1 MKANGSTTELA
12 SNDKHDE
19 IAFRAYLL
27 WQERGSPI
35 GSPEDDWFG
44 AEREI
49 CGQTAELTQ
58 TCDCTGTQAQTAAG

>member
-12 SNDKHDE
+12 SNDKHE
-19 IAFRAYLL
+19 GIAFRAYLL

-35 GSPEDDWFG
+35 GSPEDDWFR

-49 CGQTAELTQ
+49 QTAELTQ
-58 TCDCTGTQAQTAAG
+58 SSDCSGTQAQAAVA